1 MTLLPSRRSD
11 VVGFVVLV
19 VVLTL
24 FPLVAPFSWVNVGV
38 YALIYAVAAIGLTLL
53 MGLAGQVSLG
63 QAAFF
68 AIGAYT
74 QAILVTR
81 YGWHGLA
88 AAAVAV
94 LLAALAAFVLGLA
107 LLRLRGHYLALAT
120 LGLGI
125 IITVFATESE
135 FTGGTSG
142 IFGIPKPEFNS
153 RSYDEPAEFFWLMV
167 PVVVVGLLVA
177 RNVVSSRVG
186 RALGAVNDSEVAA
199 ETLGVDTFRLRLQV
213 FTLSA
218 AYAGLAGVFFAHW
231 LAVVNPNAANFP
243 LSVKFLLM
251 SVLGGLA
258 TVWGAVV
265 GAFLVEFLDEGMQ
278 TLIPQLI
285 PGATGEVQL
294 LGFGV
299 VLVLLVIL
307 LPGGL
312 HQAWTAAAR
321 RWRDRRHDPGE
332 EARTE
337 PVDASP
343 ESTSPAVAADDGP
356 LFTRAGRP
364 EAGTPLLEVRGLTKR
379 FGGVVAVD
387 SVDLDVRTG
396 EILALIGPNGAG
408 KTTCFNM
415 ISGVLAPSEGT
426 VTLNGS
432 RIDGRKPHVFARA
445 RATRTF
451 QNLQIFG
458 SASVLGNVM
467 VGRHLRSHAGM
478 LRGALLTPA
487 RHEERQVAQAAY
499 DTVRLLG
506 LGDEALR
513 PAADLPFG
521 RQRLV
526 EVARALALEPDLLLL
541 DEPYAG
547 LSGVERRDLARLLR
561 RLRAGG
567 MAIVLV
573 EHDMEVV
580 LALADRVAVLDDGRL
595 IALGTPAQI
604 RSDPA
609 VIAAYLGV
617 EEHDSEAADAVRQI
631 SGEPGGGH
639 G

>member
-1 MTLLPSRRSD
+1 MRLLPSRRSD
-11 VVGFVVLV
+11 VVGFVLLV
-19 VVLTL
+19 VVLAV
-24 FPLVAPFSWVNVGV
+24 FPLVAPSAWVNIGV
-38 YALIYAVAAIGLTLL
+38 YALIYSIAAIGLTLL

-63 QAAFF
+63 QASFF

-81 YGWHGLA
+81 YAWSGLLA
-88 AAAVAV
+88 AVVAV

-125 IITVFATESE
+125 IITVVATESD

-142 IFGIPKPEFNS
+142 IFGVPKPEFNNRMYNS
-153 RSYDEPAEFFWLMV
+153 PEEFFWLLI

-177 RNVVSSRVG
+177 RNIVASRTG
-186 RALGAVNDSEVAA
+186 RALSAVNDSEVAA

-231 LAVVNPNAANFP
+231 LAVVNPNTANFP

-251 SVLGGLA
+251 SVLGGLG

-278 TLIPQLI
+278 TLITGLF

-299 VLVLLVIL
+299 VLVLLVIV

-312 HQAWTAAAR
+312 HQAWLLLTARLRAR
-321 RWRDRRHDPGE
+321 AP
-332 EARTE
+332 
-337 PVDASP
+337 
-343 ESTSPAVAADDGP
+343 DDGP
-356 LFTRAGRP
+356 ADTTVSVDPDRSPLFGREGRP
-364 EAGTPLLEVRGLTKR
+364 GPGTTLLEVRGLTKR

-387 SVDLDVRTG
+387 GVDLDVRTG
-396 EILALIGPNGAG
+396 QILALIGPNGAG

-415 ISGVLAPSEGT
+415 VCGVLAPTAGT
-426 VTLNGS
+426 VTLAGQ

-451 QNLQIFG
+451 QNLQVFG
-458 SASVLGNVM
+458 STTVLGNVM
-467 VGRHLRSHAGM
+467 VGRHLRSRTGM
-478 LRGALLTPA
+478 LGGALLLPA
-487 RHEERQVAQAAY
+487 RREDAATAAAAY
-499 DTVRLLG
+499 ATVELVG
-506 LGDEALR
+506 LREEAMR

-521 RQRLV
+521 RQRLL
-526 EVARALALEPDLLLL
+526 EVARALATEPDLLLL
-541 DEPYAG
+541 DEPMAG
-547 LSGVERRDLARLLR
+547 LSRTERRSLATLLR

-573 EHDMEVV
+573 EHDMEAV
-580 LALADRVAVLDDGRL
+580 LALADQVAVLDDGRL
-595 IALGTPAQI
+595 IALGTPDEI
-604 RSDPA
+604 RADPA
-609 VIAAYLGV
+609 VVAAYLGV
-617 EEHDSEAADAVRQI
+617 EEDDAEAEEAARQM
-631 SGEPGGGH
+631 SGEPGGGA

>member
-1 MTLLPSRRSD
+1 MRLLPSRRSD
-11 VVGFVVLV
+11 VVGLVVLV
-19 VVLTL
+19 VVLTV

-63 QAAFF
+63 QASFF

-74 QAILVTR
+74 QAILMTR

-88 AAAVAV
+88 AAVVAV

-177 RNVVSSRVG
+177 RNIVSSRIG

-278 TLIPQLI
+278 TLVPQLV

-312 HQAWTAAAR
+312 HQAWTAAAHW
-321 RWRDRRHDPGE
+321 WRDRRHDPGE
-332 EARTE
+332 DARTE
-337 PVDASP
+337 PVGATP
-343 ESTSPAVAADDGP
+343 EGTPPAEAANDGP

-364 EAGTPLLEVRGLTKR
+364 EPGTPLLEVRGLTKR

-387 SVDLDVRTG
+387 GVDLDVRTG

-415 ISGVLAPSEGT
+415 VSGVLAPSEGS

-478 LRGALLTPA
+478 LRGALLAPS

-506 LGDEALR
+506 LADEALR

-547 LSGVERRDLARLLR
+547 LSGVERRELARLLR

-617 EEHDSEAADAVRQI
+617 DENDTEAADAVRQM
-631 SGEPGGGH
+631 SGESGRGH

>member
-1 MTLLPSRRSD
+1 MRLLPSRRSD
-11 VVGFVVLV
+11 VVGLVVLV
-19 VVLTL
+19 VVLTV

-63 QAAFF
+63 QASFF

-81 YGWHGLA
+81 YDWHGLA

-94 LLAALAAFVLGLA
+94 LLAALAAFVLGMA

-142 IFGIPKPEFNS
+142 IFGIPKPEFNN

-177 RNVVSSRVG
+177 RNIVSSRIG

-265 GAFLVEFLDEGMQ
+265 GAFLVEFLDEGLQ

-312 HQAWTAAAR
+312 HQAWTAAAH

-332 EARTE
+332 DTRTR
-337 PVDASP
+337 PGGATP
-343 ESTSPAVAADDGP
+343 ESNPPAEAADDGP
-356 LFTRAGRP
+356 LFTREGRP

-387 SVDLDVRTG
+387 GVDLDVRTG

-415 ISGVLAPSEGT
+415 VSGVLAPSEGS

-432 RIDGRKPHVFARA
+432 RIHGRKPHVFARA

-478 LRGALLTPA
+478 LRGALLAPS
-487 RHEERQVAQAAY
+487 RYEERQVAQAAY

-617 EEHDSEAADAVRQI
+617 DEHDTEAADAVRQM